1 MILINMSDLLL
12 LREMNLFWVGGKT
25 EGLFTSPL
33 RADQM
38 SPAGTSLL
46 GTTALAKSIEKNRK
60 QWEKMD
66 SEWRDQVKK
75 DESLHSSVETFSRSF
90 MSLSITQ

>member
-1 MILINMSDLLL
+1 
-12 LREMNLFWVGGKT
+12 MNSFWVGGT

-33 RADQM
+33 RGDQM

-46 GTTALAKSIEKNRK
+46 GTTALAKSIEKNGK

-75 DESLHSSVETFSRSF
+75 DESLLSSVETFSRSF